1 MQSNP
6 LFVFGGIILRQSLI
20 SEIRRGMKRNE
31 GSTQGNRL
39 MRYSM
44 QLLMLQKL
52 QQNKLISEREYKNI
66 KERLMKD

>member
-1 MQSNP
+1 
-6 LFVFGGIILRQSLI
+6 
-20 SEIRRGMKRNE
+20 MKRNE

-66 KERLMKD
+66 KERLMKDYNVISDLTA